1 VAGGSTLP
9 FGQDALAAIFKY
21 SQGLP
26 RRICRICDNA
36 LIRAFSNN
44 LQTVDEAMI
53 TSIAEEIRL
62 SEPSM
67 PTKQKAG
74 RKPRQKT
81 EEAQTQAERTV

>member
-1 VAGGSTLP
+1 
-9 FGQDALAAIFKY
+9 
-21 SQGLP
+21 
-26 RRICRICDNA
+26 
-36 LIRAFSNN
+36 LIRAFSHN

-62 SEPSM
+62 SETST

-81 EEAQTQAERTV
+81 AVVSPQVERTV